1 MKIIIT
7 ESQMNGVW
15 LKRRYDIVEKSYNDT
30 VEMFDGVDI
39 CTRYDGLDEF
49 IDMFFWWFLRT
60 LEDIYYY
67 EEGGLPDN
75 IKEKLMEYYKH
86 KVIEI
91 YDESCS

>member
-7 ESQMNGVW
+7 ESQMNRLW
-15 LKRRYDIVEKSYNDT
+15 IKRRHDVVGKSYNDT

-75 IKEKLMEYYKH
+75 IKEKLMKYYKD
-86 KVIEI
+86 KVIDI
-91 YDESCS
+91 YNESCS